1 MVRTNMGTR
10 YIGKSGGEKLK
21 PSKKIPVMKNME
33 LPEEWVR
40 VIREYSMPVCR
51 LDWRR
56 GSYIYRTADP
66 LESNF
71 RTEILMKMHDW
82 RERNWSF
89 ENYIDSFN
97 QLYDTYDVWKD
108 TYHAY
113 FHHDIVIL
121 MEGD

>member
-1 MVRTNMGTR
+1 
-10 YIGKSGGEKLK
+10 
-21 PSKKIPVMKNME
+21 MKNME
-33 LPEEWVR
+33 LPEELVR

-51 LDWRR
+51 LDWRC

-66 LESNF
+66 LESNL

-113 FHHDIVIL
+113 FHPDIVIL